1 MFKRG
6 GFVKRNVAK
15 VIAVAMAAGIAGT
28 TTLSV
33 PVFSYA
39 LEADKENLI
48 WDVTEHSVRLKA
60 ENGYKY
66 GIRYVD
72 ANGNYAWAWAESE
85 QYVTS
90 QETGNLLYV
99 EFSGLKAGTEYVF
112 GRALVLEPTDVL
124 KVSVST
130 DKEVVLETEK
140 ETVKESETETEKETV
155 EESETETEK
164 ETVEESETETEKETV
179 EESETETEKET
190 VEESETETEKETVEE
205 SETETETEKE
215 TVKENETET
224 EKETVKESET
234 ETEKETVK
242 ESETETEKETVE
254 DTESETEIAMDQV
267 ELVEELL
274 NQDQVTFMAIHKD
287 LVENNTAA
295 LTTVN
300 AFTNADVKT
309 IQVVDFDESKITG
322 VAEGVTYTAGTHL
335 TATAVGA
342 GMDITNPELNEERWV
357 PRSWD
362 WGQESF
368 TDWNKPG
375 YSTTFTLVNVGTYRI
390 TVNFEREVYTEFG
403 WRSSGVIQSKSV
415 RFEVTDAP
423 ITEYTITASSE
434 SNGEISPSGNIKVE
448 KGQNYTFTFKPDAG
462 CKVSKLY
469 VDGYE
474 RSVYNNQYT
483 FTTVDANHTIHV
495 TFEKTYKLDT
505 PKTSD
510 LTQVVPAMTLMFG
523 SGSVMAG
530 MIFGKRKDEE

>member
-130 DKEVVLETEK
+130 DKEVVL
-140 ETVKESETETEKETV
+140 
-155 EESETETEK
+155 
-164 ETVEESETETEKETV
+164 
-179 EESETETEKET
+179 
-190 VEESETETEKETVEE
+190 
-205 SETETETEKE
+205 
-215 TVKENETET
+215 
-224 EKETVKESET
+224 